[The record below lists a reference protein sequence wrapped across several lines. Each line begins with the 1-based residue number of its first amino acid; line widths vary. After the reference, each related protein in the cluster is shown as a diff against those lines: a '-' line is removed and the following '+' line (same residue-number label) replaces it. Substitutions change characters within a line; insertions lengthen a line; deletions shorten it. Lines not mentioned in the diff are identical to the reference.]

1 MPPLHGRAKKIFR
14 EPTARELEEMGG
26 GREVKAKRSRDNRA
40 KREAA
45 GMSQPVEDSDDD
57 DFLTVSP
64 KDLKSLLSN
73 KKPKSGISSRS
84 APKNIKEDS
93 EEVPKNIPEK
103 KTGRKFVRSKPIRRS
118 PPAATA
124 ATTAADTGDRYDAD
138 EIDGS
143 EAPIEKKDKNRIP
156 RKDAQMDMLRRAK
169 KHRDRS
175 NDDNDD

>member
-45 GMSQPVEDSDDD
+45 GMSQPIEDSDDD

-84 APKNIKEDS
+84 APKNIKEES

-103 KTGRKFVRSKPIRRS
+103 KTGRKFVRSKPVRRS
-118 PPAATA
+118 PSAAA
-124 ATTAADTGDRYDAD
+124 AAAAADTGDRYDAD